1 MIEFNYPAEKKWQKE
16 GQILTFNSYRDRVR
30 LYPLFFI
37 YLKKIEICGGNHLE
51 NIIMNELPPEFSLDF
66 KNENHSTSS
75 LQYYQKADI
84 FRKIKIS
91 YERSSENTKDII
103 HLNKKFPGIYKFE
116 IEYLG
121 KVVSDGLIRDIF
133 PYETSNEIRIGKRD
147 FSPTE
152 LMKYPISVLP
162 FRYSNLIKQ
171 LIPNTSIV
179 TNNKSI
185 VYEIILN
192 EEPKK
197 MSASVKCG
205 DITDKNELFSDYY
218 DPKKITLNII
228 FTEFGLH
235 NCLIWINGNV
245 QCFFHILYSE
255 D

>member
-16 GQILTFNSYRDRVR
+16 GQILTFNSFRDRVR
-30 LYPLFFI
+30 LYPLFFR
-37 YLKKIEICGGNHLE
+37 YLNKIEICDGNHLE

-66 KNENHSTSS
+66 KGENHLIFS
-75 LQYYQKADI
+75 LQYYQKAHI
-84 FRKIKIS
+84 FRKINIS
-91 YERSSENTKDII
+91 YESSSENTKDII
-103 HLNKKFPGIYKFE
+103 HLNKKFPGLYKFQF
-116 IEYLG
+116 EYLG

-133 PYETSNEIRIGKRD
+133 PYESSHEIRMGKRD
-147 FSPTE
+147 FSPIE

-179 TNNKSI
+179 TKDKSI
-185 VYEIILN
+185 VYQIILN

-205 DITDKNELFSDYY
+205 DITAKHELLSDYF

-228 FTEFGLH
+228 FTEFGLY
-235 NCLIWINGNV
+235 NCLIWVNGNV
-245 QCFFHILYSE
+245 QYFFHILYSE